1 MVAAQLGTEE
11 LYHVSKDE
19 GGVLELAYPLVTIA
33 EPTSAADWRLHL
45 WSAQMA
51 RMVGQETIEN
61 DPIDEG
67 AAYLARLRPRLVT
80 LMQENKLP
88 ALERVESGRVL
99 AHLSDPSRE
108 LLQSSQMAFCWV
120 PSGRF
125 TMGAKEDE
133 PGDEIMK
140 KLLVFVA
147 VASVLGC
154 ASRPESIPASFVS
167 HEKFIDLD
175 CPTLATKMTESKAEL
190 ARVSELQDEK
200 ATGDA
205 VGVFLVLIPFSKL
218 TGDYAAE
225 VARLKGQIEA
235 IDTAQVKNK
244 CKQVGANESS
254 PSPVKSSPAAAAPS
268 GAASGPEMRN

>member
-1 MVAAQLGTEE
+1 MHACLVVSRILTRDWLSESDWVKRTECPMLRQLRTSI
-11 LYHVSKDE
+11 LH
-19 GGVLELAYPLVTIA
+19 GGIGNSRKAVYPL
-33 EPTSAADWRLHL
+33 TS
-45 WSAQMA
+45 
-51 RMVGQETIEN
+51 
-61 DPIDEG
+61 
-67 AAYLARLRPRLVT
+67 
-80 LMQENKLP
+80 
-88 ALERVESGRVL
+88 
-99 AHLSDPSRE
+99 LSYCGTP
-108 LLQSSQMAFCWV
+108 
-120 PSGRF
+120 
-125 TMGAKEDE
+125 
-133 PGDEIMK
+133 PGDQVMK

-205 VGVFLVLIPFSKL
+205 VGVFLVLIPVSKL
-218 TGDYAAE
+218 TGDYAGE